1 QVAYNAWSIQ
11 NGGQAVA
18 LFELSSANYSDADT
32 YASAFGL
39 TSPNLVQETV
49 DGGTTDTSGAGEV
62 MLDIEMVMAIANPA
76 TIYVYTGPNSSAGA
90 LDTYTQIANDNL
102 VHEVSTSWGL
112 DEASEG
118 SSGANAE
125 NTQF

>member
-39 TSPNLVQETV
+39 TSPNLIQQTV

-62 MLDIEMVMAIANPA
+62 MLDIEMVMAIANPD
-76 TIYVYTGPNSSAGA
+76 TIYVYTAPNTAAGS
-90 LDTYTQIANDNL
+90 LDAYTQIADDHL
-102 VHEVSTSWGL
+102 VNQVSTSWGA

-118 SSGANAE
+118 QAGA
-125 NTQF
+125 